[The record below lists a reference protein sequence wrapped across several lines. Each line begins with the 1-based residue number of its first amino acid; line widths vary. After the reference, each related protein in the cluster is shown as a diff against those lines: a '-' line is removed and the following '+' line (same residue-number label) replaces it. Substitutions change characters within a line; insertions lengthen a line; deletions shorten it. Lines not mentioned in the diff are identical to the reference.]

1 MYLLDTNI
9 CIYIINNRPEYVRA
23 KLKRIDNRA
32 IYLST
37 ISFAELQYGAYKSSK
52 PQNSKQALLD
62 FVKPFTFLDFTTE
75 DAEAF
80 GAIRAYLEKKGTVIG
95 AYDMQIAAQAMTRN
109 LILITN
115 NSREF
120 RRIPSLKL
128 ENWVEK

>member
-37 ISFAELQYGAYKSSK
+37 ISFAELQYGAYKSSR

-62 FVKPFTFLDFTTE
+62 FVKLFTFLDFTTE

-80 GAIRAYLEKKGTVIG
+80 GAIRAYLERKGTVIG

-109 LILITN
+109 LILVTN

-120 RRIPSLKL
+120 DRIPSLKL

>member
-9 CIYIINNRPEYVRA
+9 CIYIINNRPEYIRT
-23 KLKRIDNRA
+23 KLKRIDNGA
-32 IYLST
+32 IYRST
-37 ISFAELQYGAYKSSK
+37 ISFAELQYGAYKSNRT
-52 PQNSKQALLD
+52 QESKQALVD

-80 GAIRAYLEKKGTVIG
+80 GAIRAYLERKGMVIG

-109 LILITN
+109 FVLITN
-115 NSREF
+115 NSREVS
-120 RRIPSLKL
+120 RIPSLKW

>member
-62 FVKPFTFLDFTTE
+62 FVKPLTFLDFTTE

-80 GAIRAYLEKKGTVIG
+80 GAIRAYLEKRGTVIG

>member
-120 RRIPSLKL
+120 RRMPSLKL

>member
-80 GAIRAYLEKKGTVIG
+80 GAIRAYLEKRGTVIG

>member
-1 MYLLDTNI
+1 M
-9 CIYIINNRPEYVRA
+9 
-23 KLKRIDNRA
+23 
-32 IYLST
+32 
-37 ISFAELQYGAYKSSK
+37 QYGAYKSNRT
-52 PQNSKQALLD
+52 QESKQALVD

-80 GAIRAYLEKKGTVIG
+80 GAIRAYLERKGMVIG

-109 LILITN
+109 FVLITN

-120 RRIPSLKL
+120 SRIPSLKW

>member
-1 MYLLDTNI
+1 M
-9 CIYIINNRPEYVRA
+9 RA

-52 PQNSKQALLD
+52 SQNSKQALLD

-80 GAIRAYLEKKGTVIG
+80 GAIRAYLERKGTVIG

-120 RRIPSLKL
+120 RRIPLLKL

>member
-9 CIYIINNRPEYVRA
+9 CIYIINNRPEYVRT
-23 KLKRIDNRA
+23 KLKRVDNRA

-52 PQNSKQALLD
+52 PQSSKQALLD

-80 GAIRAYLEKKGTVIG
+80 GAIRAYLERKGTVIG

-120 RRIPSLKL
+120 RRIPLLKL

>member
-23 KLKRIDNRA
+23 KLKRVDNRA

-37 ISFAELQYGAYKSSK
+37 ISFAELQ
-52 PQNSKQALLD
+52 ALLD
-62 FVKPFTFLDFTTE
+62 FVKPFTFLNFTTE

-80 GAIRAYLEKKGTVIG
+80 GAIRAYLERKGTVIG

-120 RRIPSLKL
+120 RRIPLLKL

>member
-1 MYLLDTNI
+1 M
-9 CIYIINNRPEYVRA
+9 
-23 KLKRIDNRA
+23 
-32 IYLST
+32 
-37 ISFAELQYGAYKSSK
+37 
-52 PQNSKQALLD
+52 D

-80 GAIRAYLEKKGTVIG
+80 GAIRAYLERKGMVIG

-109 LILITN
+109 FVLITN

-120 RRIPSLKL
+120 SRIPSLKW

>member
-37 ISFAELQYGAYKSSK
+37 ISFAELQYGAYKSSR

-62 FVKPFTFLDFTTE
+62 FVKLFTFLDFTTE

-80 GAIRAYLEKKGTVIG
+80 GAIRAYLERKGTVIG

-120 RRIPSLKL
+120 RRIPLLKL